1 MADRIIKIL
10 ENGRTITRGIG
21 KKTAGSVIE
30 LDNEETLPVS
40 IDWSDWLDGDTISSV
55 TNDPTGVTVS
65 GESNTTTTAA
75 FSLSGNAGLVEHRIT
90 TAAGTIKE
98 HRLYV
103 DAVGYPLSN
112 DYGYGG
118 GCYNHWGRGW

>member
-30 LDNEETLPVS
+30 LDNDETLPVS

-118 GCYNHWGRGW
+118 GCFNHWGRGW